1 MRIISLTK
9 KGEIKIEDENGKY
22 SIIKR
27 GTKKITHKDLNGY
40 YKIDSYD
47 VLKIISLLYG
57 KQIFNQMEL
66 LTEDN
71 VSFVY
76 NANEVN
82 RKTTEELK
90 HTKVLLAEKIKQLQ
104 TLRRRIRANN
114 KRFFK
119 KKISLD

>member
-27 GTKKITHKDLNGY
+27 DTKKITHKDLNGY

-47 VLKIISLLYG
+47 VLKIISLLYD

>member
-9 KGEIKIEDENGKY
+9 KGEIKIEDENGKC

-47 VLKIISLLYG
+47 VLKIISLLYD

-90 HTKVLLAEKIKQLQ
+90 HTKVLLTEKIKQLQ

>member
-1 MRIISLTK
+1 M
-9 KGEIKIEDENGKY
+9 
-22 SIIKR
+22 
-27 GTKKITHKDLNGY
+27 NGY

-47 VLKIISLLYG
+47 VLKIISLLYD

-90 HTKVLLAEKIKQLQ
+90 HTKALLAEKIKQLQ

-119 KKISLD
+119 KKISLV

>member
-27 GTKKITHKDLNGY
+27 GTNKITHKDLNGY

-47 VLKIISLLYG
+47 VLKIISLLYD